1 MKTSSHGKTTTS
13 KSSQNKMPSNG
24 SKKSVQSDMA
34 NNRQYASKTG
44 RKNVK
49 S

>member
-1 MKTSSHGKTTTS
+1 MKTSSHGKITAS
-13 KSSQNKMPSNG
+13 KSSQNKMPSNS
-24 SKKSVQSDMA
+24 SKKSVQSGMG

-49 S
+49 N